1 MIVVSSKSGQ
11 EVPRAHHL
19 LEADDVGAEAN
30 ATFGTQLQLAVPP
43 LDAPMPGVPLAP
55 RPGQNP

>member
-1 MIVVSSKSGQ
+1 
-11 EVPRAHHL
+11 VPRAHHL